1 MKKNNLGFI
10 NRTITIY
17 YVTAVYEGGV
27 HLMTTNKQE
36 AIDYVRE
43 SMVPDIDWDEYELEI
58 K

>member
-1 MKKNNLGFI
+1 
-10 NRTITIY
+10 
-17 YVTAVYEGGV
+17 
-27 HLMTTNKQE
+27 MTTNKQE